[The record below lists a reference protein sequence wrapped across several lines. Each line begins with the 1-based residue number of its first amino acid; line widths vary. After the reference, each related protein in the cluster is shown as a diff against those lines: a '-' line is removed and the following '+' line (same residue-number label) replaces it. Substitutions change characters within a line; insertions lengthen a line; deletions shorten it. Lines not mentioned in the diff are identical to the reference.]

1 MNSDLIILTFS
12 QEDKAFQARQALE
25 IMRGRQLFGLEN
37 TALVTRDRAGQA
49 AVHQRW
55 GLPAYPRN
63 PRRRLPVLFADAI
76 FGPAPEQEAQRLA
89 DAGLDE
95 MLLKEVATALDPD
108 GSALLIYIPA
118 DSIVDTRRLLDA
130 LALFSGTLHHTRI
143 PAQVDEAILELA
155 EIEYSDSTVRK
166 S

>member
-1 MNSDLIILTFS
+1 MNSDLIIITFP
-12 QEDKAFQARQALE
+12 QEDEAFQAQQALE
-25 IMRGRQLFGLEN
+25 IMRGKQLFGLEN
-37 TALVTRDRAGQA
+37 TALVTRDRTGQA

-76 FGPAPEQEAQRLA
+76 FGGIPEVGMKKQV

-95 MLLKEVATALDPD
+95 MFLKEVATALDPD
-108 GSALLIYIPA
+108 GSALLIYIPP

-130 LALFSGTLHHTRI
+130 LALFDGNLHHTSI
-143 PAQVDEAILELA
+143 PAEVEKAILALA
-155 EIEYSDSTVRK
+155 EIELLDPVI
-166 S
+166 

>member
-1 MNSDLIILTFS
+1 MNSDLFILTFP
-12 QEDKAFQARQALE
+12 QEDEAFQARQALE
-25 IMRGRQLFGLEN
+25 IMRGKQLFGLEN

-76 FGPAPEQEAQRLA
+76 FGDVPEEGIRKLA
-89 DAGLDE
+89 DAGLGE
-95 MLLKEVATALDPD
+95 MFLKEVATALDPD
-108 GSALLIYIPA
+108 GSALLVYIPA

-130 LALFSGTLHHTRI
+130 LALFSGILHHTRI
-143 PAQVDEAILELA
+143 PSQVEEAILALA
-155 EIEYSDSTVRK
+155 EIEYSDSAI
-166 S
+166 